1 MTKTPVNPGLFIS
14 GRFSA
19 MTTCHHVSMH
29 ACVHVI
35 TFACLHFRKGE
46 CWNRGFSLICFCS
59 HLSLSCFLLNAGQKV
74 MPTDIHSTAS
84 SSGLEMA
91 DALASAL
98 WCSTVRFTGSV
109 QHMEETQKKKISH
122 TRFADFRI
130 AHPRRGPARIGQFAC
145 FVQGPFASA
154 PDRSGLC
161 SSLVSLAQKVC
172 LSVGMPLS
180 PRGMI

>member
-1 MTKTPVNPGLFIS
+1 
-14 GRFSA
+14 
-19 MTTCHHVSMH
+19 
-29 ACVHVI
+29 
-35 TFACLHFRKGE
+35 
-46 CWNRGFSLICFCS
+46 
-59 HLSLSCFLLNAGQKV
+59 LLNAGPKV

-84 SSGLEMA
+84 SSGLDVA
-91 DALASAL
+91 DSLASAL

-109 QHMEETQKKKISH
+109 QHMKETQKKKLSH

-154 PDRSGLC
+154 LRLC

-172 LSVGMPLS
+172 LPAGKPLF

>member
-1 MTKTPVNPGLFIS
+1 MLS
-14 GRFSA
+14 CRRFA
-19 MTTCHHVSMH
+19 
-29 ACVHVI
+29 
-35 TFACLHFRKGE
+35 
-46 CWNRGFSLICFCS
+46 LICFCS
-59 HLSLSCFLLNAGQKV
+59 LLSLSCFLLNAWQKD

-84 SSGLEMA
+84 SSGLMVA

-98 WCSTVRFTGSV
+98 WCSTDRFTGPV
-109 QHMEETQKKKISH
+109 QHMEETEKKKISH

-154 PDRSGLC
+154 PDKSGLC

-172 LSVGMPLS
+172 LPVGKPLS